1 MKIPS
6 LGARYSVIYFS
17 PSLSLSF
24 SLSRK
29 YSYIH
34 VYICHSY
41 VCACVPGSRFHT
53 PSPEKITLTCYFML
67 FQHFRVTASHL
78 HAIYI
83 ISERQPSTCN
93 LFAAFKSHIL
103 YSAKYLWDYLCTI
116 CIECGWKSRVYLH
129 IAHIYIHAY
138 HESIHI
144 RNLIY
149 ICTCI
154 DAHTHTY
161 IYIHAKAEIDRSI
174 DRSIDT

>member
-1 MKIPS
+1 M
-6 LGARYSVIYFS
+6 
-17 PSLSLSF
+17 SF
-24 SLSRK
+24 IRL
-29 YSYIH
+29 
-34 VYICHSY
+34 C
-41 VCACVPGSRFHT
+41 VCSRFPVPYPLPRKDH
-53 PSPEKITLTCYFML
+53 IDML

-154 DAHTHTY
+154 DAHTH
-161 IYIHAKAEIDRSI
+161 IYAKAEIDR
-174 DRSIDT
+174 

>member
-1 MKIPS
+1 MNIPS

-17 PSLSLSF
+17 LSLSLSF

-116 CIECGWKSRVYLH
+116 LHRVRLEKQGMAAKVRVSAQKS
-129 IAHIYIHAY
+129 
-138 HESIHI
+138 
-144 RNLIY
+144 
-149 ICTCI
+149 
-154 DAHTHTY
+154 
-161 IYIHAKAEIDRSI
+161 
-174 DRSIDT
+174 